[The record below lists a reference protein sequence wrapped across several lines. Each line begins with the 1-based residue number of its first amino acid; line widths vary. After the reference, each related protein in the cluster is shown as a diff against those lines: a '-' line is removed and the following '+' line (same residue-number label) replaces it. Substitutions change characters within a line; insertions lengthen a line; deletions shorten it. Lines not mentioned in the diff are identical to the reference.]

1 MKILLVRHA
10 AAVPRGT
17 RGVPDD
23 ERPLTPNGKAE
34 FHEAARG
41 LVRIAGRVD
50 VLLTSPLPRARMTA
64 EIIVRVFKRIALTVE
79 PALARESVDGIV
91 GALKTY
97 PLCATV
103 AVVGHEPALSA
114 LTARL
119 LGVGKQ
125 DGLGFEKGGA
135 ALMDLPDGPAAGG
148 RLMWFLGPRILRILG
163 ASGLRQRVFARRK

>member
-1 MKILLVRHA
+1 
-10 AAVPRGT
+10 
-17 RGVPDD
+17 
-23 ERPLTPNGKAE
+23 
-34 FHEAARG
+34 
-41 LVRIAGRVD
+41 
-50 VLLTSPLPRARMTA
+50 MTA